1 MASGNRSGLR
11 PFQIASLR
19 YICRMPLESSP
30 RRVLVVGAGVGGLA
44 TAIAMRRR
52 GIEAEV
58 VELHD
63 RPPVVGVGLTLL
75 GPTLRA
81 LGTLG
86 LLDDIV
92 ARGWGMDELLFC
104 DASGEVFGTVEIP
117 RLNGPDH
124 PGQVGMLR
132 PVLHEVLADA
142 AQRAGTPV
150 RRGVTV
156 ADLEQGPDGVEV
168 RLTDGSRDVF
178 DLVVGADGI
187 RSAIRAM
194 VFPDAPDPEFRR
206 QAVWR
211 AVLDRPPELTRYHLF
226 YGSSTKAGIDPVS
239 DTKLYVLLVQNV
251 TDATRPDQARL
262 PELLCGLLAEYGSPL
277 AELVPRIQD
286 PDAVDY
292 RPLETVLVP
301 RPWYRGRVVLVGDA
315 AHSMTPHLAS
325 GAGMA
330 IEDGIVLSDELAVG
344 DAVEAALERFM
355 ERRWDR
361 CRTVVE
367 NSTQI
372 SEWERAPAGAGG
384 DAVALTGASM
394 ALLAQPI

>member
-1 MASGNRSGLR
+1 VAQELR
-11 PFQIASLR
+11 LAPFVR
-19 YICRMPLESSP
+19 YICDMGSDASPL
-30 RRVLVVGAGVGGLA
+30 RVLVVGAGIGGLSA
-44 TAIAMRRR
+44 AIAMRRR
-52 GIEAEV
+52 GIAADV

-63 RPPVVGVGLTLL
+63 RPPIVGVGLTLL

-86 LLDDIV
+86 LLDAV
-92 ARGWGMDELLFC
+92 VERGWGMDELLFC
-104 DASGEVFGTVEIP
+104 DASGAVFHTVEQP
-117 RLNGPDH
+117 RMNGPDT

-132 PVLHEVLADA
+132 PALHDVLADA
-142 AQRAGTPV
+142 AQSEGVAI

-156 ADLEQGPDGVEV
+156 AELQQVPDGVDA
-168 RLTDGSRDVF
+168 RLTDGTREVV

-187 RSAIRAM
+187 RSGVRAT
-194 VFPDAPDPEFRR
+194 VFPDAPAPEFRG

-251 TDATRPDQARL
+251 PDATRPPQERL
-262 PELLCGLLAEYGSPL
+262 PEILRGLLAEYGSPL
-277 AELVPRIQD
+277 AELVPEIRD
-286 PDAVDY
+286 PGAVDY
-292 RPLETVLVP
+292 RPLETILVP

-330 IEDGIVLSDELAVG
+330 IEDGIVLSEELAVG
-344 DAVEAALERFM
+344 DGVQPALERYM
-355 ERRWDR
+355 DRRWDR

-367 NSTQI
+367 NSMQI
-372 SEWERAPAGAGG
+372 SDWERAPAGAGG
-384 DAVALTGASM
+384 DAAALTGASM

>member
-1 MASGNRSGLR
+1 VVMG
-11 PFQIASLR
+11 PELR
-19 YICRMPLESSP
+19 YICPMPSESSS
-30 RRVLVVGAGVGGLA
+30 RRALVVGAGIGGLA

-86 LLDDIV
+86 VLDEVV

-104 DASGEVFGTVEIP
+104 DASGAVFGTVEVP
-117 RLNGPDH
+117 RLNGPDR

-132 PVLHEVLADA
+132 PVLHEVLAAA

-156 ADLEQGPDGVEV
+156 ADLTQGSGGVEV
-168 RLTDGSRDVF
+168 RLTDGTRDVV

-187 RSAIRAM
+187 RSGVRALA
-194 VFPDAPDPEFRR
+194 FPGAPEPEFRG

-211 AVLDRPPELTRYHLF
+211 AVLDRPADLTRYHLF

-239 DTKLYVLLVQNV
+239 DTRLYVLLVQNV
-251 TDATRPDQARL
+251 PDATRPEQHRL
-262 PELLCGLLAEYGSPL
+262 PELLRGLLAEYGSPL
-277 AELVPRIQD
+277 AELVPRIRD
-286 PDAVDY
+286 PGAVDY
-292 RPLETVLVP
+292 RPLETLLVP

-330 IEDGIVLSDELAVG
+330 IEDGIVLSEELAAG
-344 DAVEAALERFM
+344 DAVEVALERFM

-367 NSTQI
+367 NSMQI
-372 SEWERAPAGAGG
+372 SDWERAPAGAGG
-384 DAVALTGASM
+384 DAAALTGESM